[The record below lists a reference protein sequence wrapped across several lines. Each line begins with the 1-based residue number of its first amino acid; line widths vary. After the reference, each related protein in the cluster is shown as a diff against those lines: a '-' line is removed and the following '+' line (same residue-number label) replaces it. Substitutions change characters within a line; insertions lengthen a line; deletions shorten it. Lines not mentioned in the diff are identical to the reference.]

1 MHQSTSSIPPGTVE
15 KGNGRGG
22 GGPLTLTG
30 DGAWLDEKVGEGTDG
45 EFDEDAFGVA
55 ALVDVE
61 DLSAPLFVCS
71 ERARLSFLR

>member
-1 MHQSTSSIPPGTVE
+1 M
-15 KGNGRGG
+15 
-22 GGPLTLTG
+22 TLTG

-55 ALVDVE
+55 VLVDVE